1 MNLDTPIS
9 ELMTKDV
16 TVVTP
21 SQLLLDL
28 KHIYEKLD
36 FHSHVPVV
44 ENDRLVGI
52 VSLINFMHAI
62 GNATLDENESV
73 YQNKRVSEIMTLNP
87 VTISPNATIKEA
99 ARILSSGDFHSLIVA
114 ENGVVKGIITTTD
127 ILRQIV

>member
-9 ELMTKDV
+9 ELMTDEV

-21 SQLLLDL
+21 DQLLLDL
-28 KHIYEKLD
+28 KHIYEKLN

-44 ENDRLVGI
+44 ENNQLVGI

-62 GNATLDENESV
+62 GNATLDDNESV
-73 YQNKRVSEIMTLNP
+73 YHDKHVREIMTSNP
-87 VTISPNATIKEA
+87 VTISPNAAIRDA
-99 ARILSSGDFHSLIVA
+99 AKILSSGDFHSLIVA